1 MLNFKKSIFAALCA
15 LCLFAACQNNTTT
28 KAAETKTLV
37 STVSDSAAISE
48 SLRAFYTWYD
58 ANSQRLGAI
67 NFTNNKSA
75 HTSLDENQL
84 QLYLAEIKKSG
95 LVSDELIADETK
107 FFHACA
113 KLWQNEPSDEP
124 NSGLEA
130 DRFLCAQ
137 DYIAPYNTGVVSSV
151 INGDRAQS
159 TLTLKGSMPGE
170 TNNFNFEMKK
180 ENGKWLLAKLG
191 CDMGVNY

>member
-1 MLNFKKSIFAALCA
+1 MQIKSSILSVLCA
-15 LCLFAACQNNTTT
+15 IILLASCQNNSANKTDAV
-28 KAAETKTLV
+28 KAGV
-37 STVSDSAAISE
+37 STASDSSAISE
-48 SLRAFYTWYD
+48 SLRGFYTWYD
-58 ANSQRLGAI
+58 VNSQRLGAI
-67 NFTNNKSA
+67 NFTNNKGA
-75 HTSLDENQL
+75 HTTLDEKQL

-95 LVSDELIADETK
+95 LVSDELIDNETK

-113 KLWQNEPSDEP
+113 KLWQSEPSNEP

-137 DYIAPYNTGVVSSV
+137 DYIAPYNTGTVTSV

-170 TNNFNFEMKK
+170 TNSFNFDMKK
-180 ENGKWLLAKLG
+180 EKGKWLLAKLG
-191 CDMGVNY
+191 CDMGVKY